1 MSRYRLY
8 PTPAQEKILR
18 EHCAHARFVWNVAVE
33 QHSWWRPGRKSA
45 PGYLAQCRQL
55 TEARAEFEWLRAGS
69 QLIQQQ
75 ALRDFSHAV
84 AHHVSGTH
92 GRPTWRKADK
102 DEGFRV
108 VALKPTDIRKVNR
121 NIAHVRIPKAGW
133 VPFRLSRPVPQSE
146 KSFRVTLDR
155 VGRWHIAFAVIPP
168 PISAPANGLTV
179 GVDRGIK
186 VSAAL
191 STGELLT
198 VGKLSPGRRHRLL
211 RLERSLGRCQR
222 GSNRRTRVKRNI
234 AKLRSRQASMR
245 KDWCEKVTTQ
255 LAVSFDLIRVEALDV
270 RAMTRSARG
279 TATAPGRQV
288 AQKAAL
294 NRGILENSW
303 GMFVTRLDQKAPGRV
318 ERVHPAYTSQRC
330 SACGKVDA
338 KARQSQAVF
347 SCPAC
352 GHACNAD
359 VNAARNIAVG
369 RTVTARGGVG
379 IAQPVNREPQPVL
392 LSI

>member
-1 MSRYRLY
+1 M
-8 PTPAQEKILR
+8 
-18 EHCAHARFVWNVAVE
+18 
-33 QHSWWRPGRKSA
+33 
-45 PGYLAQCRQL
+45 
-55 TEARAEFEWLRAGS
+55 
-69 QLIQQQ
+69 IQQQ
-75 ALRDFSHAV
+75 ALRDFSQAV
-84 AHHVSGTH
+84 AYQVSGTH
-92 GRPTWRKADK
+92 GRPTWRRAGE

-108 VALKPTDIRKVNR
+108 VALKPTDIRKVNG

-133 VPFRLSRPVPQSE
+133 VPFRLSRPVPQSA

-168 PISAPANGLTV
+168 PIPAPANGLVV

-198 VGKLSPGRRHRLL
+198 VGKLSPGRQRRLL
-211 RLERSLGRCQR
+211 RLERSLARCQR

-245 KDWCEKVTTQ
+245 KDWCEKVTTH

-279 TATAPGRQV
+279 TATKPGRRV
-288 AQKAAL
+288 AQKAGL

-347 SCPAC
+347 ACPSC
-352 GHACNAD
+352 GYTGNAD

-369 RTVTARGGVG
+369 RPVTARGGVG

>member
-1 MSRYRLY
+1 MGAVPSV
-8 PTPAQEKILR
+8 ASGASVR
-18 EHCAHARFVWNVAVE
+18 EVF
-33 QHSWWRPGRKSA
+33 PGDVG
-45 PGYLAQCRQL
+45 P
-55 TEARAEFEWLRAGS
+55 
-69 QLIQQQ
+69 
-75 ALRDFSHAV
+75 
-84 AHHVSGTH
+84 
-92 GRPTWRKADK
+92 
-102 DEGFRV
+102 
-108 VALKPTDIRKVNR
+108 
-121 NIAHVRIPKAGW
+121 
-133 VPFRLSRPVPQSE
+133 
-146 KSFRVTLDR
+146 

-168 PISAPANGLTV
+168 PIPAPANGLVV

-186 VSAAL
+186 ASAAL

-198 VGKLSPGRRHRLL
+198 VGKLSPGRQRRLL
-211 RLERSLGRCQR
+211 RLERSLARCQR

-245 KDWCEKVTTQ
+245 KDWCEKATTH

-279 TATAPGRQV
+279 TATKPGRRV

-347 SCPAC
+347 ACPSC
-352 GHACNAD
+352 GYTGNAD

-369 RTVTARGGVG
+369 RPVTARGGVG